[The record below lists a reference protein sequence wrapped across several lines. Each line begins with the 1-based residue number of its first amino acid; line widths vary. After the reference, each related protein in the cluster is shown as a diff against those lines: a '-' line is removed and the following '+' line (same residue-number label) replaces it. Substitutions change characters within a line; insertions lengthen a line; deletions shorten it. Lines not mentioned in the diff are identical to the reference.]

1 MRATKTELSQTI
13 LNKANNKIDF
23 THYLKESSK
32 QKRYIVSITE
42 IYKGANPSLQF
53 DLLTKISKIIHFNN
67 FDSIGGWYNNENKIY
82 YVDANIHF
90 NDIVKA
96 KIIAAANK
104 QLAIFDSEENKVIYI
119 ND

>member
-42 IYKGANPSLQF
+42 IYKGTNPSLQF

-67 FDSIGGWYNNENKIY
+67 FDSIGGWYNNEDKMY
-82 YVDANIHF
+82 CVDANIHF

-104 QLAIFDSEENKVIYI
+104 QVAIFDSKENKVIYI
-119 ND
+119 NN